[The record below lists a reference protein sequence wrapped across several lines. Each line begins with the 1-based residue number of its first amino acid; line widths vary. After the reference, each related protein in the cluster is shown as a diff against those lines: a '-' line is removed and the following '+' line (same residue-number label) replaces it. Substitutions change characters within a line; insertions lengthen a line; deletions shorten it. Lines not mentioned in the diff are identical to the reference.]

1 MVEAKFSEVPDLAT
15 LRNTIDKLN
24 IGNSEIQEFGDP
36 NTILIRLEKM
46 DDENLSQEV
55 IISKLKES
63 LASDTDYRRVEFV
76 GTKSW

>member
-36 NTILIRLEKM
+36 NTILIRLEKLM
-46 DDENLSQEV
+46 IQ
-55 IISKLKES
+55 IFHKKL
-63 LASDTDYRRVEFV
+63 
-76 GTKSW
+76 